1 MSMKKILI
9 CALCFI
15 MLITPINGMVFA
27 DRGGEM
33 ADNMSEIKDS
43 IKDEV
48 ALLTKAG
55 VIALSEQ
62 YDPNEIVTRAEF
74 AAYTAAAIGEDG
86 KMNIS
91 YFSDVPTSYW
101 AADSINILVDRK
113 IIDKADDGKFN
124 PDEPITYPQACK
136 MMAAMTGYR
145 AYADPDKIMNEY
157 VSVAQKAGF
166 GINTAKSDSITLAEA
181 IKLLYN
187 AMRTDLMSVISA
199 SGDSY
204 TLKPE
209 KGETVFSVYH
219 NIKFS
224 DGRVQSVYGKTMNS
238 QRAESGRMFIDGEKF
253 SVTAD
258 VDTNALF
265 GRYVDF
271 AYIDESDTKN
281 TKTVIYATGRYDRD
295 VTTVLYDDIKSF
307 DESTKTLTYFADGD
321 SGKER
326 TKSAASNAVTVLNG
340 QSYDKGIKSE
350 IDKLIDGSRKGE
362 VTYISGSGS
371 SVCDLICVT
380 SYELFGADSYNS
392 ADKKFYSANKQERIC
407 IDDCESYVIKDV
419 FDSEIEPDGISGGPY
434 MIAAAD
440 NKESLVIIVCSKKT
454 EGILTKIT
462 ATDRELV
469 IGDTSYIADKA
480 FFENNKDKF
489 NTSASYRVWF
499 DLYGEI
505 IDCVMV
511 DSQGM
516 KNGYITKTALV
527 DSGFEKELM
536 FRIYSPSDNKLDDYK
551 LSSRV
556 KIDEK
561 TYKSEDYLDIT
572 AAFPEDSTGG
582 SSVNVGRQVIRFQL
596 AKDGRICKIDT
607 ANRSDSEDKN
617 STLRRISNGT
627 ESLVYSSAVKRL
639 GMNVYVGSNK
649 TNIMVVP
656 NVNENGEVVING
668 NVADDT
674 AELYSNRFTFT
685 DWLTYTTDVFKYCDD
700 SPLPDLVLV
709 YTDMIESDYNIIMF
723 DDIVMA
729 LGSGGEVVN
738 KLVGRSMGAEVGYET
753 DERLDTSPLNLKK
766 GDIISV
772 AKNSETGKIYSIT
785 KMFDA
790 ERKQFENN
798 LSWTD
803 PDRYWYGGNYSDNAS
818 GIWRGQ
824 KYQVTKG
831 YVYDIKDNII
841 TSSYKLSLARDEIIS
856 EVTDISKCPI
866 IVFDPKLNKN
876 QIYMGNASDIQTY
889 KTAGAEC
896 DIVLTSSYNAT
907 IRQIFVIKQNK

>member
-1 MSMKKILI
+1 M
-9 CALCFI
+9 
-15 MLITPINGMVFA
+15 MLITSVGGTAFA
-27 DRGGEM
+27 EQTD
-33 ADNMSEIKDS
+33 ATVTDDKTAEIKES

-48 ALLTKAG
+48 TLLTKVG
-55 VIALSEQ
+55 VLALSEQ
-62 YDPNEIVTRAEF
+62 YDPNSIVTRAEF

-136 MMAAMTGYR
+136 MMAAMTGYK

-253 SVTAD
+253 SVTSD

-371 SVCDLICVT
+371 SECDLICVT

-407 IDDCESYVIKDV
+407 IDDYESYVIKDV

-469 IGDTSYIADKA
+469 IDDTSYIADKA

-489 NTSASYRVWF
+489 VTGATYKVWF

-505 IDCVMV
+505 IDCLMS
-511 DSQGM
+511 DAQGM
-516 KNGYITKTALV
+516 KNGYITRTALTDNGF
-527 DSGFEKELM
+527 DSEIM
-536 FRIYSPSDNKLDDYK
+536 FRIYSPSDNKLEDYK
-551 LSSRV
+551 LSSKV

-561 TYKSEDYLDIT
+561 TYKSENYKDVA
-572 AAFPEDSTGG
+572 AAFPGNTKLSGNSISIE
-582 SSVNVGRQVIRFQL
+582 RQVIRYHID
-596 AKDGRICKIDT
+596 KDGNIDKIDT
-607 ANRSDSEDKN
+607 RNVGSGEDKN
-617 STLRRISNGT
+617 TTLNRTTNGA
-627 ESLVYSSAVKRL
+627 EGLVYTSAIRRL
-639 GMNVYVGSNK
+639 GMSANINATA
-649 TNIMVVP
+649 TNIMTVP
-656 NVNENGEVVING
+656 AINRNGEIVVNG
-668 NVADDT
+668 NTIEDT
-674 AELYSNRFTFT
+674 EKMYSNKFTFE
-685 DWLTYTTDVFKYCDD
+685 DWQTYTVEVFKYSD
-700 SPLPDLVLV
+700 STLVPDLVVV
-709 YTDMIESDYNIIMF
+709 YTEPKEEEYNIIMY
-723 DDIVMA
+723 DDVINA
-729 LGSGGEVVN
+729 LGSEGEIIN
-738 KLVGRSMGAEVGYET
+738 KLTGISMGGAVEYEIDSMT
-753 DERLDTSPLNLKK
+753 DISSLNLKR
-766 GDIISV
+766 GDIVRVETDFRKEKVFSV
-772 AKNSETGKIYSIT
+772 T
-785 KMFDA
+785 KMFDS
-790 ERKQFENN
+790 EKKQFEPNQT
-798 LSWTD
+798 WTD
-803 PDRYWYGGNYSDNAS
+803 PDRYWYGGTYADNS
-818 GIWRGQ
+818 VSVWRGQ
-824 KYQVTKG
+824 KYQLTKG
-831 YVYDIKDNII
+831 YAYDIKGNMVA
-841 TSSYKLSLARDEIIS
+841 SSYKLSLAYDDVIS
-856 EVTDISKCPI
+856 EITDVSKYSI
-866 IVFDPKLNKN
+866 TVFDPNLNKN
-876 QIYMGNASDIQTY
+876 QIYTGKISDILTY

-896 DIVLTSSYNAT
+896 DLILTSNKQAT
-907 IRQIFVIKQNK
+907 IKQVFIIKQDR

>member
-1 MSMKKILI
+1 
-9 CALCFI
+9 

-27 DRGGEM
+27 DRSDETA
-33 ADNMSEIKDS
+33 ADNTSEIKDS

-55 VIALSEQ
+55 VITLSKQ
-62 YDPNEIVTRAEF
+62 YNPNSIVTRAEF
-74 AAYTAAAIGEDG
+74 ALYTAAAICAG
-86 KMNIS
+86 KKKNIS
-91 YFSDVPTSYW
+91 YFTDVPLSYW
-101 AADSINILVDRK
+101 ASGSINALVDYK

-136 MMAAMTGYR
+136 MMAAMTGYK

-253 SVTAD
+253 SVTSD

-265 GRYVDF
+265 GRCVDF

-295 VTTVLYDDIKSF
+295 VTTVLCDDIKSF
-307 DESTKTLTYFADGD
+307 DESTKTLTYFADGN

-326 TKSAASNAVTVLNG
+326 TKSAVANAVTVLNG
-340 QSYDKGIKSE
+340 QPYDKGIKSE

-371 SVCDLICVT
+371 SACDLICVT

-407 IDDCESYVIKDV
+407 IDDYESYVIKDV

-582 SSVNVGRQVIRFQL
+582 SSVDVGRQVIRFQL

-753 DERLDTSPLNLKK
+753 DERLDTSPLNLRK

-876 QIYMGNASDIQTY
+876 QIYTGNASDIQTY